1 MLITTQRPETRP
13 APGTLTQLF
22 YEAVEGFDKPDALQY
37 KAGGVYHPI
46 SHRDLLR
53 RVRHL
58 GLGLRSLG
66 VRRGDRVAIL
76 SENRP
81 EWAIADYACLTTGV
95 TDVPLYPSLPAE
107 QIVYP
112 LADAGAVAIFV
123 STPAQAVKVAAI
135 RSRVPC
141 LRTVITFA
149 GARVEGADLTLDEV
163 EAMGAAHD
171 NDAVAAGYRAEALT
185 VHPDDLATIIYTS
198 GTTGEPKGVMLTHD
212 NIFSNVAASKMI
224 LPGRQ
229 DDRCLS
235 FLPLSHIFERMG
247 GHYYMFATGASI
259 CYAESMDTLID
270 DFGVVRPSVVF
281 SVPRIYEKVL
291 AGAADKARAA
301 GGVTARIFFWA
312 HAVGEEWVSADIA
325 GRTPSPWLK
334 ARYALAD
341 RLVFSKIRARMG
353 GRIHFFVSGGAP
365 LAVEVNRFF
374 QACGLTIYEG
384 YGLTET
390 SPVITV
396 NRPTHRRI
404 GTVGVPIAGV
414 EVGIADDGEI
424 CCRGPNVMLGYYN
437 QPEATRA
444 AIDEDGWFHT
454 GDIGELTDGYLR
466 ITDRKKDLIVTAG
479 GKNIAPQPIENQ
491 VRQNR
496 YVLQAV
502 MIGDRRRFP
511 ALLVVPNFTQLESW
525 AKLKQLTWTDHASL
539 LQNPDVIAKMD
550 REVLGN
556 LRGLAP
562 FETPKR
568 VILLEHDFSIERGE
582 LTPTLK
588 VKRRVI
594 DARYKEQIDQMYAST
609 EISAEYAGVPQ
620 HHHE

>member
-1 MLITTQRPETRP
+1 
-13 APGTLTQLF
+13 
-22 YEAVEGFDKPDALQY
+22 
-37 KAGGVYHPI
+37 
-46 SHRDLLR
+46 
-53 RVRHL
+53 
-58 GLGLRSLG
+58 
-66 VRRGDRVAIL
+66 
-76 SENRP
+76 
-81 EWAIADYACLTTGV
+81 
-95 TDVPLYPSLPAE
+95 
-107 QIVYP
+107 
-112 LADAGAVAIFV
+112 
-123 STPAQAVKVAAI
+123 
-135 RSRVPC
+135 
-141 LRTVITFA
+141 
-149 GARVEGADLTLDEV
+149 
-163 EAMGAAHD
+163 
-171 NDAVAAGYRAEALT
+171 
-185 VHPDDLATIIYTS
+185 
-198 GTTGEPKGVMLTHD
+198 
-212 NIFSNVAASKMI
+212 
-224 LPGRQ
+224 
-229 DDRCLS
+229 
-235 FLPLSHIFERMG
+235 
-247 GHYYMFATGASI
+247 
-259 CYAESMDTLID
+259 
-270 DFGVVRPSVVF
+270 
-281 SVPRIYEKVL
+281 VPRIYEKVL
-291 AGAADKARAA
+291 AGATDKARAA

-312 HAVGEEWVSADIA
+312 RAVGEEWVAADIA
-325 GRTPSPWLK
+325 GQTPSPWLK
-334 ARYALAD
+334 ARHAIAD

-444 AIDEDGWFHT
+444 VIDEDGWFHT

-539 LQNPDVIAKMD
+539 LQNPEVIAKMD

-594 DARYKEQIDQMYAST
+594 DARYKEQIDQMYAAT
-609 EISAEYAGVPQ
+609 EFSAEYAGVPQ